1 MTLRVGLA
9 QMDSVVGDIDGNTS
23 RILERWHEAADQG
36 CDLVLFPELAV
47 TGYPPEDLLLK
58 PEFVQA
64 NLDAIDR
71 LRDEGPAGTV
81 AIVGY
86 VGAGGDRTNHR
97 HWDVAVSARG
107 LTNSA
112 GVIADGR
119 LVGTYNKW
127 RLPNYGVFDE
137 ARYFVS
143 DDHPLVFRVAG
154 VPVGVT
160 ICEDLWVEHGPVAR
174 AARDG
179 ARVIANLNAS
189 PYHCGKRA
197 EREHW
202 VRHHTTE
209 SNVHLC
215 YVNMVGGQDEV
226 VFDGDSMIA
235 GPDGRVV
242 TRGAQFAEDLI
253 VVDLDTEE
261 AEAEGAD
268 LRGHPGDRPA
278 ALPERQDD
286 DRLDLEAEV
295 WQALVLGVRDYCRKN
310 GFTDAVIG
318 VSGGI
323 DSAVTV
329 AVAVDALGA
338 DHVTAIA
345 MPSPYSSEH
354 SLQDAEELAS
364 LLGVRYQVIPIESAM
379 KSFDSMLAPL
389 FDDLPADETEE
400 NIQARIR
407 GIVLMGFSNKFGSI
421 LLSTGNKT
429 EMAVGYATL
438 YGDMAGGFAVLKD
451 VPKLLVF
458 RLARYRNT
466 VSPAIPERTITKP
479 PSAEL
484 RPGQR
489 DEDSLPPYDVLDPI
503 VAAYV
508 EDDLGIDDIVA
519 KGFDEDVVREVLRKI
534 DVAEYKRRQA
544 PPGVKITDRAF
555 GKDRRVPITNYW
567 RS

>member
-1 MTLRVGLA
+1 MTLRVALA
-9 QMDSVVGDIDGNTS
+9 QLDTVVGDIDGNTS
-23 RILERWHEAADQG
+23 RILEVWHDAAAAG
-36 CDLVLFPELAV
+36 ADLVVFPELAV

-58 PEFVQA
+58 PEFVTA
-64 NLDAIDR
+64 NLRALDR
-71 LRDEGPAGTV
+71 LKEAGPAGTV
-81 AIVGY
+81 AIVGH
-86 VGAGGDRTNHR
+86 VGDGGDRTNHR

-112 GVIADGR
+112 AVIADGR

-174 AARDG
+174 VARDG
-179 ARVIANLNAS
+179 ARLVANLNAS

-197 EREHW
+197 ERERW
-202 VRHHTTE
+202 VTHHTTE
-209 SNVHLC
+209 HDLYLC
-215 YVNMVGGQDEV
+215 YLNAVGGQDEV
-226 VFDGDSMIA
+226 VFDGDSMVA
-235 GPDGRVV
+235 DPDGRIVA
-242 TRGAQFAEDLI
+242 RGAQFAEDLMLC
-253 VVDLDTEE
+253 DLDIDE
-261 AEAEGAD
+261 AAAEGAD
-268 LRGHPGDRPA
+268 LRGHPGTSRAPLPA
-278 ALPERQDD
+278 RDEP
-286 DRLDLEAEV
+286 DRLGDTGEV

-310 GFTDAVIG
+310 GFTDAVVG

-323 DSAVTV
+323 DSAVT
-329 AVAVDALGA
+329 ATVAVDALGA
-338 DHVTAIA
+338 DHVTTIA
-345 MPSPYSSEH
+345 MPSPHSSDH
-354 SLQDAEELAS
+354 SLEDAEALATN
-364 LLGVRYQVIPIESAM
+364 LGVRYEVVPIEEAM
-379 KSFDSMLAPL
+379 KAFDTMLDPI
-389 FDDLPADETEE
+389 FGDLPPDETEE
-400 NIQARIR
+400 NVQARIR
-407 GIVLMGFSNKFGSI
+407 GILLMAFSNKFGSI
-421 LLSTGNKT
+421 LLSTGNKS

-451 VPKLLVF
+451 VPKMLVF
-458 RLARYRNT
+458 RLARHRNT
-466 VSPAIPERTITKP
+466 LGEAIPERTITKP

-484 RPGQR
+484 RPDQR

-503 VAAYV
+503 IAAYV
-508 EDDLGIDDIVA
+508 EDDLGIDEIVA
-519 KGFDEDVVREVLRKI
+519 QGYDAATVREIVRKI

-555 GKDRRVPITNYW
+555 GKDRRVPITNHW